1 MIEKVNKM
9 VSNEVKSFLA
19 GIEGCQFVGIRGYRN
34 AKGETS
40 DYVIAAGFS
49 YKHLIA
55 KRLAGLAGIE
65 IPAVLARCAGRLDK
79 DGLPIT
85 AAAVETA
92 LTALRESYQR
102 TLDGVSV
109 WPAGEVFEPV
119 TVNGVVVRCAKTYT
133 GNKAAEPGT
142 IYLSG
147 LIVKKTV
154 IEAAETVKAAP
165 KSRPDVIAKAAI
177 ETMLPGGSIVSFK
190 VTPEQCTCLNAH
202 GETLNLDT
210 L

>member
-1 MIEKVNKM
+1 MIT
-9 VSNEVKSFLA
+9 SEVKGFLA
-19 GIEGCQFVGIRGYRN
+19 GIEGCQFVGIRGYKN

-49 YKHLIA
+49 YMTLVE
-55 KRLAGLAGIE
+55 KRLAGLSAIE
-65 IPAVLARCAGRLDK
+65 IPAVLAKCAGKLDK
-79 DGLPIT
+79 NGLPIT

-119 TVNGVVVRCAKTYT
+119 IVDGVTVRCAKTYT

-142 IYLSG
+142 IYMSG
-147 LIVKKTV
+147 LIIKKTV
-154 IEAAETVKAAP
+154 IEAAPVVKAAP
-165 KSRPDVIAKAAI
+165 KSRPDVIAKSMI
-177 ETMLPGGSIVSFK
+177 EKMLPGGNIVSFK
-190 VTPEQCTCLNAH
+190 VTPEQCAVLNAH
-202 GETLNLDT
+202 GETLDLDT